1 MELIFSKGM
10 PPKSV
15 PLRLDT
21 FDLREELALI
31 NQDNAVKIAQAKSSV
46 PELAGLLRMQ
56 QDEPDKFA
64 LAMSEMEPSE
74 MRRFFEL
81 NQQFSRMNAQYTLAF
96 AQAIIDTE
104 KVFNEDHRKLIESN
118 LDSEFWRWQDMRELT
133 KAVNDFRSGS

>member
-74 MRRFFEL
+74 MRRVFEL